1 LTKGEVV
8 SIAAGQPGSITRE
21 GYERLQSELEELVK
35 VRRPEIARWLR
46 DAREDGGEAGE
57 NLDLAEALD
66 EQALLERRIAELQG
80 RLALARIVECAADG
94 TADIGA
100 HVRLR
105 TPGGQTALYQLVGA
119 LESDPGRRLL
129 SIDSPVGQALLGR
142 TEGDV
147 VEVEAPGGRR
157 RFEIVA
163 IAYSAE
169 ALAA

>member
-1 LTKGEVV
+1 V
-8 SIAAGQPGSITRE
+8 SIAAGQFGRSITRQ
-21 GYERLQSELEELVK
+21 GYERLRSELDELVN
-35 VRRPEIARWLR
+35 VRRPQIARWLR
-46 DAREDGGEAGE
+46 DAREDGGEPGE

-100 HVRLR
+100 HLRLR
-105 TPGGQTALYQLVGA
+105 TPTGDTTSYQLVGA
-119 LESDPGRRLL
+119 LESDPHRRLL
-129 SIDSPVGQALLGR
+129 SIDSPVGRALLGR

-147 VEVEAPGGRR
+147 VEVDAPGGRR

>member
-1 LTKGEVV
+1 V
-8 SIAAGQPGSITRE
+8 SIAAGQFGCSITRK
-21 GYERLQSELEELVK
+21 GCERLQSELDELVK

-46 DAREDGGEAGE
+46 DAREDGGEPGE
-57 NLDLAEALD
+57 NLELAEALD
-66 EQALLERRIAELQG
+66 EQALLERRIADLQG
-80 RLALARIVECAADG
+80 RLAFARIVECAADG

-105 TPGGQTALYQLVGA
+105 PPTGDTALYQLVGA
-119 LESDPGRRLL
+119 FEGDPQRRLL

-142 TEGDV
+142 VEGDV
-147 VEVEAPGGRR
+147 VEVDAPGGRQ

-163 IAYSAE
+163 IAYSAD